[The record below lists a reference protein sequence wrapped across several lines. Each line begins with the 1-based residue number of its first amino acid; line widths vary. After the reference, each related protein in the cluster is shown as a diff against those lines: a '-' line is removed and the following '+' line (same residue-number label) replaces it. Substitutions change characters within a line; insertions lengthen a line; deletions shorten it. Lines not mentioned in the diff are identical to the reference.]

1 MRKWKTD
8 DVLRDGHLSKHAYD
22 FYGDDTVAIDRFP
35 GLKFHLPLDE
45 GQGGSFTDSVG
56 GLVWS
61 FDEEANTHSVPNAI
75 THSSVTG
82 EDESLAN
89 VVLSGNI
96 PAPGSK
102 VSILI
107 AVFGATED
115 YNIDNDFTYLRF
127 GVTDAGN
134 SSQFVLSMNSKDVAG
149 NNCAKNH
156 DASSGPFVTW
166 EPVMTPCV
174 QAIVTEYHAGILTND
189 YYVNERKYTGRDT
202 SAVQM
207 DYHGASLN
215 LSAYGS
221 AVQTV
226 YNIQYWH
233 FNTIPTDIVRA
244 LIWTRDASLFGNK
257 NPYPGWVG
265 TT

>member
-8 DVLRDGHLSKHAYD
+8 DVLRDGHLSKHRYD

-35 GLKFHLPLDE
+35 ALKFHLPLDE
-45 GQGGSFTDSVG
+45 GQGGTFTDSVG
-56 GLVWS
+56 GLVWT
-61 FDEEANTHSVPNAI
+61 FDEASNTHSIPNAI
-75 THSSVTG
+75 THSSVSG
-82 EDESLAN
+82 NDESLGN
-89 VVLSGNI
+89 VVVSGDI
-96 PAPGSK
+96 PAPGEK

-107 AVFGATED
+107 AVFGETENYD
-115 YNIDNDFTYLRF
+115 LDGDFTYLRL
-127 GVTDAGN
+127 GSTSSGN
-134 SSQFVLSMNSKDVAG
+134 LSQFVLSMNSKNVAG

-166 EPVMTPCV
+166 VPVTTANV
-174 QAIVTEYHAGILTND
+174 QAIVTSYHGGTLTND
-189 YYVNERKYTGRDT
+189 YYVNENKYSGRDF

-207 DYHGASLN
+207 DYHGPFLN

-257 NPYPGWVG
+257 NPYPGWVDIN
-265 TT
+265 